1 MNRKVQTPRK
11 EKIKPSWGITAEKE
25 EVVAM
30 ETYPVRIIQY
40 LRPNVMKRTVIADID
55 KEHADK
61 AKGLILSCEL
71 LPDNVL
77 MIYGRK
83 KGQTEEEEITEMA
96 DNGPGENEPNIALC
110 RLIDRLCAA

>member
-1 MNRKVQTPRK
+1 MV
-11 EKIKPSWGITAEKE
+11 
-25 EVVAM
+25 
-30 ETYPVRIIQY
+30 TYPVKITQY
-40 LRPNVMKRTVIADID
+40 LRPNGKKRIVIADID

-71 LPDNVL
+71 LPINKL
-77 MIYGRK
+77 LIYGRK

-96 DNGPGENEPNIALC
+96 NNGPGENDPNTALC

>member
-1 MNRKVQTPRK
+1 MGRKVQTPRK
-11 EKIKPSWGITAEKE
+11 EKIKPSWGITAEKD

-40 LRPNVMKRTVIADID
+40 LRPSGMKRTVIADID

-61 AKGLILSCEL
+61 AKGLIFSCEL
-71 LPDNVL
+71 LPGNRL
-77 MIYGRK
+77 LIYGRK
-83 KGQTEEEEITEMA
+83 KDQTEEEELTEMA
-96 DNGPGENEPNIALC
+96 SNGPGENEPNIALC